1 MTKTGPRD
9 PGTRASLPGEARRRD
24 GARRAWALF
33 FARAVLGLIF
43 LMAGIWKVFQLTPAG
58 HAHRFFVDP
67 YAGSFLPSWALW
79 AVGVTVP
86 IVELAGGALVLLGW
100 RTRDASVALG
110 LVLVTVTFGHLVKEP
125 LYAFHEHVFPRLA
138 LLLFVMAAPEAWD
151 RFSIDALLARKR
163 GREETAG

>member
-1 MTKTGPRD
+1 MTKRPALDRIRISGSEDLR
-9 PGTRASLPGEARRRD
+9 RGE
-24 GARRAWALF
+24 GLRRAWALF

-43 LMAGIWKVFQLTPAG
+43 LMAGIFKVFQLTPAG

-79 AVGVTVP
+79 AAGVTIP
-86 IVELAGGALVLLGW
+86 IVELVGGALVFFGW
-100 RTRDASVALG
+100 RTREASVALG

-138 LLLFVMAAPEAWD
+138 LLLFVLTAPEAWD
-151 RFSIDALLARKR
+151 RFSIDALLARQG
-163 GREETAG
+163 GRKAAAS

>member
-1 MTKTGPRD
+1 MRVSAAGD
-9 PGTRASLPGEARRRD
+9 LLRRE
-24 GARRAWALF
+24 GVRRAWALF

-79 AVGVTVP
+79 AAGVTVP
-86 IVELAGGALVLLGW
+86 IVELVGGGLVLFGW

-138 LLLFVMAAPEAWD
+138 LLLFVLASPEAWD
-151 RFSIDALLARKR
+151 RFSVDAVLARKG
-163 GREETAG
+163 GRKAAAAS